1 MKNRYLSLLLLAA
14 GMTSSAFAADAP
26 SIGVVNFAD
35 CVTDSKL
42 GKQEQSSFDS
52 LKKQMSTMLEDTEK
66 QLNDIA
72 AKFND
77 PEYLDGLSPEA
88 EDELKNKFRMLS
100 EEMNRYQN
108 QYYQV
113 LNQANMRIVQ
123 TISGGINSAAEKVA
137 KDKKLTVVVN
147 KDACFYYSPTLDV
160 TNQVVSEMD
169 KNFDQEAKK
178 QAATPTATSTAAPA
192 ATSNNAAAPVASPA
206 AASNNNVAV
215 PAAAADNAA
224 VQAAPAASA
233 AKPTASSNKTEANNK
248 KNKKK

>member
-1 MKNRYLSLLLLAA
+1 MKRRYFSTLLLAV
-14 GMTSSAFAADAP
+14 GMSTSAFAAEAP
-26 SIGVVNFAD
+26 SIGVVNFSN

-52 LKKQMSTMLEDTEK
+52 LKNQMSKLLEDTEK

-88 EDELKNKFRMLS
+88 EEELKNKFRNLN

-113 LNQANMRIVQ
+113 LNQANMRIIQ
-123 TISGGINSAAEKVA
+123 TISSGINSAAEKVA

-147 KDACFYYSPTLDV
+147 KDACFYYAPTLDV
-160 TNQVVSEMD
+160 TNQVVTEMD
-169 KNFDQEAKK
+169 KNFEKDSK
-178 QAATPTATSTAAPA
+178 TAAAPA
-192 ATSNNAAAPVASPA
+192 VNTEV
-206 AASNNNVAV
+206 
-215 PAAAADNAA
+215 
-224 VQAAPAASA
+224 
-233 AKPTASSNKTEANNK
+233 KTK
-248 KNKKK
+248 